1 MYNYVTSFAVGKT
14 GGGANTGTSLETIK
28 KGDILIVDYNS
39 GAVLTGTSNTI
50 TTNPVIAIV
59 SCKEDGVPIVSGPI
73 YGQTLV
79 GGGKSAY
86 VAPAYTKKGFGYT
99 SASTS
104 VGVPAVAATASNYD
118 FSIVLKTDLRLHP
131 NKQDRLDFSVTSV
144 GGYDLAKKAV
154 LAINAPSDINPK
166 LDGQKHVTAIVTSN
180 GTPGNIG
187 TAATAT
193 VTKGITKVT
202 FSAAHGRSVGDIIYF
217 PNGGT
222 YKVAA
227 VPSTTVITLDMP
239 YTGESEVYLADTVQ
253 VMTSVTLFGVV
264 ITANQIKYSNP
275 VDQYNQIDFE
285 VGLSENWA
293 VSPVTITTYNP
304 GKGTGWQLRDKEIAC
319 MGWTGYTDRR
329 DVMRAE
335 FPFATSIALNYLT
348 VELSY
353 KAPVRGD
360 LQQMLDGNGAVFI
373 AFDNAASTQST
384 AVLAIL
390 NPWATSGG
398 VSLS

>member
-73 YGQTLV
+73 YGDTLV
-79 GGGKSAY
+79 GGGRTAY
-86 VAPAYTKKGFGYT
+86 AAPAYTKKGFGYT
-99 SASTS
+99 SASTG
-104 VGVPAVAATASNYD
+104 VGVPAVAATESVYN
-118 FSIVLKTDLRLHP
+118 FSIVFKTDLRLHP
-131 NKQDRLDFSVTSV
+131 NSQDRLDYSVKSV

-166 LDGQKHVTAIVTSN
+166 LDGQKYVTAIVTSN
-180 GTPGNIG
+180 GTAGNIG

-193 VTKGITKVT
+193 VTKGLTKVT
-202 FSAAHGRSVGDIIYF
+202 FGAVHGRSVGDIIYF

-222 YKVAA
+222 YKVAT
-227 VPSTTVITLDMP
+227 VTSTTVIQLDSP
-239 YTGESEVYLADTVQ
+239 YTGESEVYAADTAK
-253 VMTSVTLFGVV
+253 VMTSVTLYGVV
-264 ITANQIKYSNP
+264 VTANQIKYSNP
-275 VDQYNQIDFE
+275 VDKYNQIDFE
-285 VGLSENWA
+285 IGLSENWA
-293 VSPVTITTYNP
+293 VSLVTITAYSP
-304 GKGTGWQLRDKEIAC
+304 GKGIGWQVRDKEIAC
-319 MGWTGYTDRR
+319 MGWAGYTDRR
-329 DVMRAE
+329 DPMRSE
-335 FPFATSIALNYLT
+335 FPFATSTALNYLT

-360 LQQMLDGNGAVFI
+360 LQQMIEGNGAVFI
-373 AFDNAASTQST
+373 AFDNAAATQST

>member
-1 MYNYVTSFAVGKT
+1 M
-14 GGGANTGTSLETIK
+14 
-28 KGDILIVDYNS
+28 DY
-39 GAVLTGTSNTI
+39 
-50 TTNPVIAIV
+50 
-59 SCKEDGVPIVSGPI
+59 
-73 YGQTLV
+73 
-79 GGGKSAY
+79 
-86 VAPAYTKKGFGYT
+86 
-99 SASTS
+99 S
-104 VGVPAVAATASNYD
+104 V
-118 FSIVLKTDLRLHP
+118 K
-131 NKQDRLDFSVTSV
+131 SV

-154 LAINAPSDINPK
+154 LAITAPGDINPK
-166 LDGQKHVTAIVTSN
+166 LDGQKYVTAVVTSN

-193 VTKGITKVT
+193 VTKGLTKVT
-202 FSAAHGRSVGDIIYF
+202 FSAVHGRSVGDIIYF

-222 YKVAA
+222 YKVAT
-227 VPSTTVITLDMP
+227 VTSTTVIQLDSP
-239 YTGESEVYLADTVQ
+239 YTGESEVYVADTVK

-264 ITANQIKYSNP
+264 VTANQIKYSNP

-285 VGLSENWA
+285 IGLSENWV

-304 GKGTGWQLRDKEIAC
+304 GKGTGWQVRDKEVAC

-329 DVMRAE
+329 DTMRPE
-335 FPFATSIALNYLT
+335 FVFATSTALNYLT
-348 VELSY
+348 VELNY

-384 AVLAIL
+384 AVLEIL

>member
-39 GAVLTGTSNTI
+39 GAVLTGASNTI

-86 VAPAYTKKGFGYT
+86 VAPAYTKKGFGYN
-99 SASTS
+99 SVSTT

-118 FSIVLKTDLRLHP
+118 FSIVFKTNLKLQP
-131 NKQDRLDFSVTSV
+131 NKQDRLDVSIKSV

-154 LAINAPSDINPK
+154 LAVNEPKDINPK
-166 LDGQKHVTAIVTSN
+166 IDGQEYVTAVVTSN
-180 GTPGNIG
+180 GTAGNIG

-193 VTKGITKVT
+193 ATKGLTKVT
-202 FSAAHGRSVGDIIYF
+202 FSAVHGRAVGDIIYF

-222 YKVAA
+222 YKVAT
-227 VPSTTVITLDMP
+227 VTSTTVIQLDSP
-239 YTGESEVYLADTVQ
+239 YTGASEVYVADTVK
-253 VMTSVTLFGVV
+253 VMTAVTLFGVV

-275 VDQYNQIDFE
+275 VDKYNQIDFE
-285 VGLSENWA
+285 IGLSENWIL
-293 VSPVTITTYNP
+293 SPVTITAYNP
-304 GKGTGWQLRDKEIAC
+304 GKGTGWQLRDKEISC
-319 MGWTGYTDRR
+319 MGWAGYTDRN
-329 DVMRAE
+329 DTMRAE
-335 FPFATSIALNYLT
+335 FPFATSTTLNYLT
-348 VELSY
+348 AELSY

-360 LQQMLDGNGAVFI
+360 LQQMLDGNGALFI